1 MSNGK
6 KIYLNLIYI
15 LTNLMFFGSCTF
27 FEQNDFVVSK
37 TISNEPKET
46 IYYNVYQTG
55 IDNYRL
61 EFNVNSGTETTKLFE
76 YYLNDA
82 VYTSMNLDITKNN
95 DTVKIKINMP
105 TRNISAKTRNK
116 TIVILT
122 KE

>member
-1 MSNGK
+1 MV
-6 KIYLNLIYI
+6 
-15 LTNLMFFGSCTF
+15 FGGCTL
-27 FEQNDFVVSK
+27 FEHNDFVVSK

-105 TRNISAKTRNK
+105 TKNISAKTRNK

>member
-105 TRNISAKTRNK
+105 TKNISAKTRNK

-122 KE
+122 N

>member
-105 TRNISAKTRNK
+105 TENISAKTRNK

-122 KE
+122 N

>member
-105 TRNISAKTRNK
+105 TENIGAKTRNK

-122 KE
+122 N

>member
-61 EFNVNSGTETTKLFE
+61 EFNVNYGIETTKLFE

>member
-6 KIYLNLIYI
+6 RIYLNLIYNI
-15 LTNLMFFGSCTF
+15 TNLMFFGSCTL

-105 TRNISAKTRNK
+105 TENISAKKINK

-122 KE
+122 N

>member
-15 LTNLMFFGSCTF
+15 LTNLIFFGSCTF
-27 FEQNDFVVSK
+27 FEQNDFVLSK

-82 VYTSMNLDITKNN
+82 IYTSMNLDITKNN

-105 TRNISAKTRNK
+105 TENISAKTRNK

-122 KE
+122 N